1 MNVVCGHLVRSWLEV
16 GLNRCSIEEMA
27 PISLQLFNERPTAHG
42 WCSPAL
48 CAALLSLAQAI
59 AAVAMLAGD
68 VTPCAFERND
78 ALLIHCSLL
87 LLSVGGEVVLGAC
100 PTQRTHITVLVSLIP
115 TMLVKSFL
123 TMSRVYTTV
132 LHEALNS

>member
-1 MNVVCGHLVRSWLEV
+1 
-16 GLNRCSIEEMA
+16 
-27 PISLQLFNERPTAHG
+27 
-42 WCSPAL
+42 
-48 CAALLSLAQAI
+48 
-59 AAVAMLAGD
+59 MLAGD

-87 LLSVGGEVVLGAC
+87 LLSVWGEVVLGAC
-100 PTQRTHITVLVSLIP
+100 TTQRTHITVLVSLVA